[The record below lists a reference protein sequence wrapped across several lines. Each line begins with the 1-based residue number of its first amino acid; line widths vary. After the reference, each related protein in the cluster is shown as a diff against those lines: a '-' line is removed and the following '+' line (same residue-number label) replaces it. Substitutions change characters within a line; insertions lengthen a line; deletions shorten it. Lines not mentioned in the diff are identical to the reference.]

1 MTNLP
6 VRRRHELDPV
16 RVQNC
21 VERKIADHIRFH
33 ECRLEGAEKLLAAYN
48 AADAQGR
55 RLWTR
60 PPELPSKALLDSWIK
75 EEREYYALVRVIELP
90 IWDAKRFLLVYGD
103 ADDDTVTSGT
113 GPFESF
119 EKAAQWFY
127 KQGR

>member
-1 MTNLP
+1 VTNLP
-6 VRRRHELDPV
+6 VRRRHDLDPV
-16 RVQNC
+16 RVQDC
-21 VERKIADHIRFH
+21 VERKVADHVRSY
-33 ECRLEGAEKLLAAYN
+33 EYQLTEAEKSVAAYK

-103 ADDDTVTSGT
+103 TDDNTVTQGT

-119 EKAAQWFY
+119 EKAADWFY